1 MELLSLH
8 SKDVSL
14 LIGASV
20 PEVFI
25 QLEVK
30 KGNPGQRM
38 AVNTPLEWILFG
50 YSNKN
55 KRGGSHSIN
64 MVNVQND
71 HDSVTKIIKGFG
83 ETEEVWNSNE
93 RGTGMSQVDKKC
105 LKKFCT
111 KIKHPNGRYTVP
123 ML

>member
-14 LIGASV
+14 LIGANV

-38 AVNTPLEWILFG
+38 AVNTPLGWILFG
-50 YSNKN
+50 CSNKN

-64 MVNVQND
+64 MLNVQND
-71 HDSVTKIIKGFG
+71 HDSVTKTIKGFG

-93 RGTGMSQVDKKC
+93 RGTGMSQVDNKC

-111 KIKHPNGRYTVP
+111 KTKHPNGRYTVP